1 MTLHASTKFQ
11 TNYNDLKYIRSTLF
25 FRRMKTW
32 EHFQFTGSLGF
43 GFIKNLNVPDKRSE
57 TNPSF
62 SLNDRF
68 FLNNFKGI
76 KNMGEVKYK
85 DVNPSGHKDK
95 YATRSANFGFD
106 KYVNGTLKIS
116 QIDTPVLSL
125 VSIEPFIFASG
136 GLVGPS
142 LRSFNDIKDDKK
154 VEVIFADK

>member
-1 MTLHASTKFQ
+1 
-11 TNYNDLKYIRSTLF
+11 
-25 FRRMKTW
+25 
-32 EHFQFTGSLGF
+32 
-43 GFIKNLNVPDKRSE
+43 
-57 TNPSF
+57 
-62 SLNDRF
+62 
-68 FLNNFKGI
+68 
-76 KNMGEVKYK
+76 MGEVKYK
-85 DVNPSGHKDK
+85 DVNPTGHKDK
-95 YATRSANFGFD
+95 YTTRSANFGFD